1 MNHSKY
7 QAGLTLVE
15 LMIGLL
21 IGLIVVGG
29 GISVF
34 SISVKGQSDNI
45 KLTRLNQ
52 DLRSMMDI
60 MVRDIRR
67 AGFVTSDPTT
77 NLTSLLNNPFTDA
90 ITVGSTTD
98 LELHN
103 ANACIVYA
111 YNRNDDTPP
120 IVTSNERLGFKQ
132 VGAELRM
139 RQSGS
144 TNENCDNSRW
154 QNITEAE
161 VEITNLQ
168 FTLTTSPLNVS
179 SMIEDDDTDG
189 VVEASDSDGIPYG
202 DDDNNGVCDIAEVCN
217 TCNRGSPAVSG
228 DPACLYIRNIVI
240 TLTGRLASDNTVSQT
255 ITTQT
260 RIRNDKFLAAVP

>member
-1 MNHSKY
+1 MNRSHV
-7 QAGLTLVE
+7 QTGLTLVE
-15 LMIGLL
+15 LMMGML
-21 IGLIVVGG
+21 IGIIVVGG

-34 SISVKGQSDNI
+34 SLSVKGQSDNI

-77 NLTSLLNNPFTDA
+77 NLSSLLDNPFTDDT
-90 ITVGSTTD
+90 TVGATTD
-98 LELHN
+98 LAVHN
-103 ANACIVYA
+103 SNTCIVYA
-111 YNRNDDTPP
+111 YNRNDDTPTT
-120 IVTSNERLGFKQ
+120 ISSNERLGFKR
-132 VGAELRM
+132 VNTELRM
-139 RQSGS
+139 RQTGS

-189 VVEASDSDGIPYG
+189 VVEASDTDGIPYG

-217 TCNRGSPAVSG
+217 TCNRGSPAVAG
-228 DPACLYIRNIVI
+228 DPACLYIRKIAI
-240 TLTGRLASDNTVSQT
+240 TLEGRLASDDTVTQT